1 MKWLLKICLSLILT
15 LLIGSVLITLPLKF
29 VNPIFWSWQ
38 LQREFNPPA
47 TYPEQ
52 ASYAWVEI
60 TEISKHL
67 QLAVIAAEDQQF
79 NNHRGIDVA
88 ATEQAFHDMLA
99 GKSMRGASTLSQ
111 QTVKNL
117 YLWPGKSMIRKGIEA
132 WLALLIE
139 WQWDK
144 PRILEIYLN
153 IVEFGPGIYGAQAA
167 SQHFFGVSAAQLT
180 PAQSARLAAV
190 LPNPYRFN
198 AARPSAYQIKREG
211 WIRKQMSQLGYA
223 YLTTLEDK

>member
-1 MKWLLKICLSLILT
+1 MRWLLKICLSVILT
-15 LLIGSVLITLPLKF
+15 IVIGSILITLPLKF

-38 LQREFNPPA
+38 LQRELNPPPS
-47 TYPEQ
+47 YPTD
-52 ASYAWVEI
+52 AKYAWVEI
-60 TEISKHL
+60 TQISKHL

-79 NNHRGIDVA
+79 SKHNGIDLD
-88 ATEQAFHDMLA
+88 ATEQAFNEMLA

-117 YLWPGKSMIRKGIEA
+117 YLWPSKSMFRKGIEA

-139 WQWDK
+139 LQWDK
-144 PRILEIYLN
+144 QRILEIYLN

-167 SQHFFGVSAAQLT
+167 SLHYFGVPAAQLS

-198 AARPSAYQIKREG
+198 AGQPSAYQLKREG
-211 WIRKQMSQLGYA
+211 WIQKQMRQLGTG
-223 YLTTLEDK
+223 YLTSLKE